1 MRAAPI
7 ASILTLICLLAAAAS
22 PPTSGG
28 RIDATDSLGRRV
40 TIAAPVSRIV
50 CLSPGACESLFAI
63 GSGAAVIA
71 VTAACDYPEEAKL
84 LPKVDDNGNAS
95 IDTGKILSLK
105 PDLVVMA
112 GAGQRGIEGK
122 LLAEGLEVFAYSPT
136 DLEGI
141 ARSIM
146 ALGTLT
152 GKEKASI
159 ILASIL
165 SKGLRRLEGATA
177 SISTSRKPRVF
188 WLSSRA
194 PMETPGRDCLQQAI
208 LDAAGGRNAF
218 FDLRGEGN
226 PVSAEE
232 VARRSPQVIVV
243 PIGDGESFEAA
254 SLKALPVW
262 AAVPAIRDGL
272 VFAIPESS
280 LSRGGPR
287 VVTGL
292 LALAK
297 DLHPELFP

>member
-7 ASILTLICLLAAAAS
+7 ASTLILLCRLAAEAS
-22 PPTSGG
+22 PSPSGSG
-28 RIDATDSLGRRV
+28 IVATDSLGRRV
-40 TIAAPVSRIV
+40 TIAAPASRIV

-63 GSGAAVIA
+63 GSGAEVIA

-84 LPKVDDNGNAS
+84 LSKVDEARDAS
-95 IDTGKILSLK
+95 IDAGGILSLK
-105 PDLVVMA
+105 PDLVVTA
-112 GAGQRGIEGK
+112 GPRQREIDRKLVEGG
-122 LLAEGLEVFAYSPT
+122 LAVFAYSPT
-136 DLEGI
+136 ELEGI

-159 ILASIL
+159 VLASVI
-165 SKGLRRLEGATA
+165 SRAIRRLGVVTA
-177 SISTSRKPRVF
+177 SIPTARKPSVF
-188 WLSSRA
+188 WLSSRE
-194 PMETPGRDCLQQAI
+194 PLETSGRDSLQQAI

-218 FDLRGEGN
+218 FDFRGEGN

-232 VARRSPQVIVV
+232 VARRSPQFIVV
-243 PIGDGESFEAA
+243 PIGNGDYFETA
-254 SLKALPVW
+254 SLASLPLW
-262 AAVPAIRDGL
+262 AAIPAIRDGR

-287 VVTGL
+287 VATGL